1 MVVDYEL
8 LGRNIKYFRSKKRM
22 RQAELAEL
30 VDVSTPHISHI
41 ECNQTKGSL
50 SVLLSIAQALD
61 TDLYTLVGME
71 NPNDQVDVELN
82 EILKNATLD
91 QRKLCFE
98 LCRTVIKH
106 SSPLP
111 GS

>member
-41 ECNQTKGSL
+41 ECNQRE
-50 SVLLSIAQALD
+50 AC
-61 TDLYTLVGME
+61 
-71 NPNDQVDVELN
+71 
-82 EILKNATLD
+82 
-91 QRKLCFE
+91 LCFF
-98 LCRTVIKH
+98 R
-106 SSPLP
+106 
-111 GS
+111 